1 MDTIEQKDAIE
12 PRQLT
17 KFQKKQVLS
26 LVDRFQEEKERQ
38 KRWFFIY
45 CYSLGTLIKTVK
57 CFVTCLTTELQEIS
71 SLRIIDVQLL
81 GERREHTIVL
91 FCFRFLSPIMTFFN
105 RYFPSGMV
113 NPLWDLFRRYISL
126 KYSVK
131 ASNGIINNYGL
142 LDLYSGLFAM
152 QLWLF
157 YNAICTSSFLP

>member
-45 CYSLGTLIKTVK
+45 CFSLGTLIKTVK
-57 CFVTCLTTELQEIS
+57 CFVTCLTTELLEIS
-71 SLRIIDVQLL
+71 SLRIMDVQLL

-105 RYFPSGMV
+105 RYFPSVMV
-113 NPLWDLFRRYISL
+113 NPL
-126 KYSVK
+126 
-131 ASNGIINNYGL
+131 
-142 LDLYSGLFAM
+142 
-152 QLWLF
+152 
-157 YNAICTSSFLP
+157 

>member
-45 CYSLGTLIKTVK
+45 CFSLGTLIKTVK
-57 CFVTCLTTELQEIS
+57 CFVTCLTTELLETS

-113 NPLWDLFRRYISL
+113 KPLGDLFQRYISL
-126 KYSVK
+126 KYSV
-131 ASNGIINNYGL
+131 
-142 LDLYSGLFAM
+142 
-152 QLWLF
+152 
-157 YNAICTSSFLP
+157 